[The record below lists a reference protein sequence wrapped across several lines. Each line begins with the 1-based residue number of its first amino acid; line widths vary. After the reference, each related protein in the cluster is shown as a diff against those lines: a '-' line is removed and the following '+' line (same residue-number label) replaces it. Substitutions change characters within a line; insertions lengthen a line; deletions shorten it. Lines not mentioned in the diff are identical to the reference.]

1 VGWPPLLLAVLLL
14 QLVMQ
19 PLLSFCWTSPTV
31 LLLKLVLPLLLAVLL
46 LQLVLQ
52 LVAVLLSQLVL
63 PLLLSLGWPSPPVLL
78 QLVLLLAVLLL
89 PGRSFL
95 YCCWSTR
102 PSQLPARANQR

>member
-19 PLLSFCWTSPTV
+19 RLLSFCWTSPTV

-46 LQLVLQ
+46 L
-52 LVAVLLSQLVL
+52 QLVL